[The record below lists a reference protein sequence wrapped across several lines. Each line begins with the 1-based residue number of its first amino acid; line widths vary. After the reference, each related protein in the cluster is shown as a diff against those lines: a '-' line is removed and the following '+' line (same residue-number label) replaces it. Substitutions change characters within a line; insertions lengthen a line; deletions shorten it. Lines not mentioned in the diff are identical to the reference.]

1 MPDRGRI
8 DELMREAFASH
19 EAGRLDR
26 AEDLYTA
33 ILDQDP
39 ESVDANYLLGEILGA
54 TGRNEL
60 AIGLLRKAISLDPSV
75 AAFHHTFGCVLQ
87 AGGKVGDAAEAYRR
101 ALSLEAG
108 NPETLNNLG
117 ALLLHMGSLDEARRC
132 LERAV
137 AVAPGFVAAHF
148 NLGEI
153 LRAQEDWTGAERCY
167 RAVQPATTQSLERLA
182 EVLARQRTYDLLPAI
197 YREIVRSRLSGSAI
211 GEAGLPVAAKVRIAN
226 TTLCCV
232 DCSYQ
237 DLAIH
242 ALRHSM
248 DRCAFDRVVF
258 LTDKEFEIDGVEVVR
273 IATIASLAE
282 YSHFMLKKL
291 NAFIGTDFALVI
303 QYDGF
308 VLDPAQWTNAFQD
321 HDYIGAR
328 WPGAGANRVGN
339 GGFSLRSKRLLE
351 ALQDARC
358 DPSAPEDAAICI
370 RHRPL
375 LEREFGIR
383 FAPESLADQF
393 SFEGIPRAS
402 ATFGFHGA
410 GHFAAL
416 AGKSEME
423 IANYRGSDGLLIG
436 RN

>member
-1 MPDRGRI
+1 MPDRGPI
-8 DELMREAFASH
+8 DALMREAFASH

-26 AEDLYTA
+26 AAELYAA

-39 ESVDANYLLGEILGA
+39 ESVDANYLLGEILSA
-54 TGRNEL
+54 TGRNER

-75 AAFHHTFGCVLQ
+75 AAFHHTLGCAWQ
-87 AGGKVGDAAEAYRR
+87 AVGKAEEASEAYRH
-101 ALSLEAG
+101 ALSLDAR
-108 NPETLNNLG
+108 NPQTLNNLG
-117 ALLLHMGSLDEARRC
+117 AMRLHAGSLDEAREC
-132 LERAV
+132 LEQAI

-148 NLGEI
+148 NLGEVM
-153 LRAQEDWTGAERCY
+153 RAQKDWAGAESCY
-167 RAVQPATTQSLERLA
+167 RSVHPATAESLERLA
-182 EVLARQRTYDLLPAI
+182 EVIARQRTYDSLPAI
-197 YREIVRSRLSGSAI
+197 YREIVRLRLASNETSETRPAVP
-211 GEAGLPVAAKVRIAN
+211 ARVKIAN

-232 DCSYQ
+232 DCSYH

-242 ALRHSM
+242 ALEYSM
-248 DRCAFDRVVF
+248 DRCTFDRVVF
-258 LTDKEFEIDGVEVVR
+258 LTDKEFEIAGVEVVR

-291 NAFIGTDFALVI
+291 NAFIATDFALVI
-303 QYDGF
+303 QYDGY
-308 VLDPAQWTNAFQD
+308 VLDPKQWTGEFQ
-321 HDYIGAR
+321 HYDYIGAR
-328 WPGAGANRVGN
+328 WPGTGGDRVGN
-339 GGFSLRSKRLLE
+339 GGFSVRSKRLLE

-375 LEREFGIR
+375 LEREFGIK
-383 FAPESLADQF
+383 FAPESLADRF

-416 AGKSEME
+416 AGKSEIE